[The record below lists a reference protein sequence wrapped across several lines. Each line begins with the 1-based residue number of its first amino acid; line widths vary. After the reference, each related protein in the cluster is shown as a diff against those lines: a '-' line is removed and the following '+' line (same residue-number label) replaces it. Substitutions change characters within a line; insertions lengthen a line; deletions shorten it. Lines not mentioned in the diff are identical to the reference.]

1 MKTDEQKL
9 KELDKKIKYAEEN
22 GLPMEKEVLSAIQI
36 LQNNLNQFLT
46 DMEQQGRLNSTEV
59 VHIEIR
65 QYAAIKQ
72 LAKKINQPV
81 DKYDELI
88 KKAQCRIFGEEN
100 SNIFFKRN

>member
-9 KELDKKIKYAEEN
+9 KELDKKIKYAEKN

-36 LQNNLNQFLT
+36 LQNTIDQFLT

-59 VHIEIR
+59 AYIEIR
-65 QYAAIKQ
+65 QYTAMKQ
-72 LAKKINQPV
+72 LAIKINHPT

-100 SNIFFKRN
+100 WELFFKNG

>member
-36 LQNNLNQFLT
+36 LQNTIDQFLT

-59 VHIEIR
+59 AYIEIR

-100 SNIFFKRN
+100 WNIFFKRN